1 MSNPVEARVERL
13 HLFGIVD
20 MHFDLLMDLYD
31 KRERAH
37 VLEEDFWP
45 ELEAGGIGVL
55 GAAIYVEDQ
64 YMPEM
69 ALRVA
74 LDQVA
79 RLYAE
84 LAQST
89 HFALCRTRDEIVAAR
104 RCGRAERGAGQP
116 ARGRGDAGA
125 VRGRNRVRGGVSGR
139 GQRGHRF

>member
-1 MSNPVEARVERL
+1 MMSKKEGLMSNPVEARAERL

-74 LDQVA
+74 LGQVE
-79 RLYAE
+79 RLEDE
-84 LAQST
+84 LARSARYGACHST
-89 HFALCRTRDEIVAAR
+89 RQ
-104 RCGRAERGAGQP
+104 RGA
-116 ARGRGDAGA
+116 
-125 VRGRNRVRGGVSGR
+125 SW
-139 GQRGHRF
+139 